1 MSNARNLAN
10 LLGTSTQIKTAKVAD
25 EVFQANESLIINGD
39 FAIAQRGTSIS
50 IAHDGD
56 SANRNAYLL
65 DRFLNSMNNAY
76 DTFDGTL
83 AQVSDAPEGFSN
95 SLKWTTGTAEAAV
108 DSNEYHNISHKI
120 EAQNLQHLKYG
131 TSDAKSVTVSFWVKA
146 SVTGTFCLSIYQSDG
161 VRNITS
167 TYTINSANT
176 WEYKTV
182 TFAGDTGGTIND
194 DNGEGLRLQWHISAG
209 SDLTSTDATSWG
221 AYSGDR
227 WAYGHAQNAIA
238 TTASATFQLA
248 GCKMEVG
255 SVATPFRH
263 ISYAENLA
271 LCKRYYQL
279 WGTSDVD
286 FQAYPMWT
294 YTTGTSATYVDLA
307 EEMRATPTVTRVGDP
322 INTAGGQVA
331 ADKWAIYQTAWKGCA
346 ALTVFVPCKTGF
358 RLDGTVNTAVTAG
371 GACGL
376 YGGTGCYYTLDAE
389 L

>member
-39 FAIAQRGTSIS
+39 FSIAQRGTSIS

-65 DRFLNSMNNAY
+65 DRFFNNMNNNY

-95 SLKWTTGTAEAAV
+95 SLKWTTGTAESAV
-108 DSNEYHNISHKI
+108 ASNAYHNISQKI

-146 SVTGTFCLSIYQSDG
+146 SVTGTFCLSIYQADG
-161 VRNITS
+161 TRNITS

-182 TFAGDTGGTIND
+182 TFAGDTGGTINN

-209 SDLTSTDATSWG
+209 SDFTSTDATSWG

-263 ISYAENLA
+263 ESYTENLNKC
-271 LCKRYYQL
+271 LRYY
-279 WGTSDVD
+279 
-286 FQAYPMWT
+286 
-294 YTTGTSATYVDLA
+294 
-307 EEMRATPTVTRVGDP
+307 EELNRDGVAQYIGGGWQYNDAGNWNWLVKHAPKRATPTLVGNWTSGNLFYLYSDG
-322 INTAGGQVA
+322 AG
-331 ADKWAIYQTAWKGCA
+331 I
-346 ALTVFVPCKTGF
+346 
-358 RLDGTVNTAVTAG
+358 AVTSFTTNGASTVQTVIYSASSDRGDG
-371 GACGL
+371 GLGGGL
-376 YGGTGCYYTLDAE
+376 YCNSASARMAFNAE

>member
-39 FAIAQRGTSIS
+39 MAIAQRGQSVS
-50 IAHDGD
+50 IAHDG
-56 SANRNAYLL
+56 NRNEFSP
-65 DRFLNSMNNAY
+65 DRFLFNMNNAW
-76 DTFDGTL
+76 DTLDGTV

-95 SLKWTTGTAEAAV
+95 SLKWTTGTAESTV
-108 DSNEYHNISHKI
+108 DSNEYYNITHKI

-146 SVTGTFCLSIYQSDG
+146 SVTGTFCLSIYQADG

-194 DNGEGLRLQWHISAG
+194 DNGEGLRLQWHIAAG

-227 WAYGHAQNAIA
+227 WAYGHAQNTIA
-238 TTASATFQLA
+238 TTASATFQLT

-255 SVATPFRH
+255 SVATSFRH

-294 YTTGTSATYVDLA
+294 YSTGVGATYIDLA

-322 INTAGGQVA
+322 VNTAGGLVA
-331 ADKWAIYQTAWKGCA
+331 AGKWAVYQTAWKGCS
-346 ALTVFVPCKTGF
+346 ALTVYVPCKTGF
-358 RLDGTVNTAVTAG
+358 RIDATVNTAVTAG

>member
-39 FAIAQRGTSIS
+39 FSIAQRGTSIS
-50 IAHDGD
+50 IAHDGN

-65 DRFLNSMNNAY
+65 DRFLNSMNSAY

-146 SVTGTFCLSIYQSDG
+146 SVTGTFCLSIYQADG

-263 ISYAENLA
+263 ESYGDNLA
-271 LCKRYYQL
+271 KCQRYFEK
-279 WGTSDVD
+279 VD
-286 FQAYPMWT
+286 TGYWTPVTLGQAFQNRKKIAPIHWKV
-294 YTTGTSATYVDLA
+294 SK
-307 EEMRATPTVTRVGDP
+307 RATPTCPDITLTIDGGDGTHLFTASEITKDAVGYTSSTSSPSIGTSD
-322 INTAGGQVA
+322 IAFIDA
-331 ADKWAIYQTAWKGCA
+331 ADTITA
-346 ALTVFVPCKTGF
+346 
-358 RLDGTVNTAVTAG
+358 
-371 GACGL
+371 
-376 YGGTGCYYTLDAE
+376 DAE